1 MTEDEAKKKYCV
13 HQITSDQSAPKC
25 DGSMCMAWR
34 WRFRPNPD
42 CYDIREQTKF
52 GYCGLA
58 GKPEGVL

>member
-25 DGSMCMAWR
+25 DGSLCMAWR
-34 WRFRPNPD
+34 W
-42 CYDIREQTKF
+42 IRERDYGKIADGTATPK